1 MHFILAS
8 TLARSLPAHGECL
21 MAMTRA
27 RQTVIAVALS
37 GVAVFAGAASGSI
50 MKASA
55 QEAASAKPFKNTK
68 WDMTVTWAN
77 AAAINGSLDLKE
89 SGGAVF
95 TYEEGKKH
103 IDGTW
108 SGSPT
113 GDLKMSLSG
122 GSLDYTGKR
131 AGDKLEGNTLNLWT
145 KLKGAFTATLKPAK

>member
-1 MHFILAS
+1 
-8 TLARSLPAHGECL
+8 
-21 MAMTRA
+21 MAMTRV
-27 RQTVIAVALS
+27 RQTVIAIVLS
-37 GVAVFAGAASGSI
+37 GAAVFAGAASGSI

-55 QEAASAKPFKNTK
+55 QEVASAKPLKNTK
-68 WDMTVTWAN
+68 WDMTVTWAK
-77 AAAINGSLDLKE
+77 AAAIKGSLDLKE

-113 GDLKMSLSG
+113 GELKMSLSS

-131 AGDKLEGNTLNLWT
+131 DGDKLDGKTLNLWT
-145 KLKGAFTATLKPAK
+145 KVKGAFTATLKPAK